1 MAGVSCSRTVHAP
14 PEAIWDVLADFGAV
28 STWADFVDH
37 SCLLSH
43 SSDRDPTHP
52 IGMARRIQVGRDT
65 FVETITRFDPPR
77 VLAYDITGL
86 PRFVSVHNRW
96 TLQPGP
102 GDTTAVTLT
111 STVHVTRPLL
121 RPVAERAM
129 AAMMGK
135 RSEALLTSL
144 AAASEGVTT

>member
-1 MAGVSCSRTVHAP
+1 MAEVNCSRTVHAP

-43 SSDRDPTHP
+43 RSDRDPV
-52 IGMARRIQVGRDT
+52 GMARRIQVGRDT
-65 FVETITRFDPPR
+65 FVETITRFDPCR

-86 PRFVSVHNRW
+86 PRFVSVRNRW
-96 TLQPGP
+96 TLEPGP

-111 STVHVTRPLL
+111 STVAVTRPLL
-121 RPVAERAM
+121 RPVVERVM
-129 AAMMGK
+129 AALMGK

-144 AAASEGVTT
+144 AAASEGVTA